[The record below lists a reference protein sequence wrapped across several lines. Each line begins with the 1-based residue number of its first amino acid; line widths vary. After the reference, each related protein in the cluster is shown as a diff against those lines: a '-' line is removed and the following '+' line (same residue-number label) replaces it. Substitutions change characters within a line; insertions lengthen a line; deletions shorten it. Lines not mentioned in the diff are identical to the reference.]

1 MNETLCFIIALGVS
15 ALAFGVAIYFFNW
28 IKKQNVENAEIRR
41 VGKLIKDGARV
52 FLKKE
57 YKILAKFALVV
68 FILIVV
74 FLPTPIFKQETNK
87 ILSENVLMGVA
98 YLFGTLLSA
107 IAGVIGIEVATNS
120 NMRCAEAAKKGI
132 KPSFV
137 TGFRGGAV
145 MGMAVVSLG
154 LVGVTLV
161 YWLTKSSTILLG
173 FSFGASSLALFAKVG
188 GGIFTKTADI
198 SADLAGKVELNI
210 PEDDPRNP
218 GVIADNVGDNVGDV
232 AGMGADL
239 FDSTVASFAATM
251 TICATI
257 SALLKVDYVPL
268 VFLFAS
274 IGLFA
279 SIIGV
284 LTGRIGKNGSPTGA
298 LNKSTYVTTAIF
310 IALTGI
316 CTYFIEYD
324 YKWRIWLAAVIGLLV
339 GIIIGITTDYF
350 TNDTKKPVQNCSKSS
365 EL

>member
-1 MNETLCFIIALGVS
+1 MNETLCFIISLVVS
-15 ALAFGVAIYFFNW
+15 ALAFGVAVYFFNW
-28 IKKQNVENAEIRR
+28 IRKQNVENEEIIR

-57 YKILAKFALVV
+57 YIILAKFAAVV
-68 FILIVV
+68 FVLIVV
-74 FLPTPIFKQETNK
+74 FLPTPIFKQESSL
-87 ILSENVLMGVA
+87 ILKENVAMGVA
-98 YLFGTLLSA
+98 YLFGTVLSA

-120 NMRCAEAAKKGI
+120 NMRCAEAAKKGL
-132 KPSFV
+132 KPAFV

-239 FDSTVASFAATM
+239 FDSNVASFAATI

-257 SALLKVDYVPL
+257 STLINIDYVPL
-268 VFLFAS
+268 VFLFAA
-274 IGLFA
+274 IGLFS

-284 LTGRIGKNGSPTGA
+284 LTGKIGKNGSPTGA
-298 LNKSTYVTTAIF
+298 LNKSTYFTTAIF
-310 IALTGI
+310 IVLTGV
-316 CTYFIEYD
+316 CTYFIDYD
-324 YKWRIWLAAVIGLLV
+324 YKWRI
-339 GIIIGITTDYF
+339 
-350 TNDTKKPVQNCSKSS
+350 
-365 EL
+365 